1 MGAVKENLITVDEL
15 SSLFLMSKATIN
27 YYTNMGLL
35 HIAEKQG
42 NKRLYDKTEVEERL
56 KKIKDLR
63 RSGYSLR
70 LIRKQFSGPQSA
82 GNTEIDGGIL

>member
-1 MGAVKENLITVDEL
+1 MFQEKRTLIGIGDISKL
-15 SSLFLMSKATIN
+15 YGLSKATIN

-42 NKRLYDKTEVEERL
+42 NKRLYDDHEVRKRL
-56 KKIKDLR
+56 EKIKEMR

-70 LIRKQFSGPQSA
+70 LISKQLTSA
-82 GNTEIDGGIL
+82 P

>member
-1 MGAVKENLITVDEL
+1 MLQEKKNLITIDDISKL
-15 SSLFLMSKATIN
+15 YGFSKATIN

-42 NKRLYDKTEVEERL
+42 NKRLYDDNEVRKRL
-56 KKIKDLR
+56 EKIKEMR

-70 LIRKQFSGPQSA
+70 LIRKQLTSA
-82 GNTEIDGGIL
+82 P

>member
-1 MGAVKENLITVDEL
+1 MVQESRALITIGDISKL
-15 SSLFLMSKATIN
+15 YGLSKATIN

-42 NKRLYDKTEVEERL
+42 NKRLYDNNEVRKRL
-56 KKIKDLR
+56 EKIKEMR

-70 LIRKQFSGPQSA
+70 LIRKQLTSA
-82 GNTEIDGGIL
+82 P

>member
-1 MGAVKENLITVDEL
+1 MFQEKKNLITIGDISKL
-15 SSLFLMSKATIN
+15 YSLSKATIN

-42 NKRLYDKTEVEERL
+42 NKRLYDNNEVRKRL
-56 KKIKDLR
+56 EKIKEMR

-70 LIRKQFSGPQSA
+70 LISKQLTSA
-82 GNTEIDGGIL
+82 P